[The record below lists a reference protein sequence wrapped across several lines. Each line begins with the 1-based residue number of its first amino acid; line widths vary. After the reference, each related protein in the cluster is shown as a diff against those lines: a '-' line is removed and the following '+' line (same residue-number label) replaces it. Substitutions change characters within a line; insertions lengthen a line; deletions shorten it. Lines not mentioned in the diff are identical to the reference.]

1 MQSPVSIRVSDYSL
15 VARKHLV
22 SETDHSNVMCTK
34 GNVALTIDSKINAI
48 ASVGLHT
55 PLFVNSHTGVTSCL
69 RRTRGKTA
77 VISAG
82 NHCAISVPLVSPVT

>member
-22 SETDHSNVMCTK
+22 SETDHGNVMCTK

-55 PLFVNSHTGVTSCL
+55 PLFVNSHTGVQSSL
-69 RRTRGKTA
+69 ERTHGKTA
-77 VISAG
+77 QVSAA
-82 NHCAISVPLVSPVT
+82 NLMSISVQLVSPVT